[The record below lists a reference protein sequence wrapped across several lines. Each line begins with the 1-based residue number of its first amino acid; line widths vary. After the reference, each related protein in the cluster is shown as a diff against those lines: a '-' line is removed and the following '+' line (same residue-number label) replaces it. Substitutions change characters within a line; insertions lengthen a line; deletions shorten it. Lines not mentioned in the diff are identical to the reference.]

1 MLLSSNRSWSP
12 VSILVLRFHVRHHDW
27 NWEGG
32 GRERSS
38 FHTRMLK
45 FVSVSV
51 EVAFAP
57 RFPDRLVVARP
68 DRPINSQNINHDFPS
83 LTLTLLL
90 SLSVSSLLWMACPG
104 WPSAIVR
111 KLFTTSWKKK
121 KGEKERKQ
129 HRLED
134 FSSRPGATFCI
145 SHLCI
150 SPMDGIDLYPVPG
163 REKVRENACIWTRY
177 INGRR
182 DALKRRGFLAAI
194 RGVETRSFLHGDHVK
209 RDKFPSLP
217 PLRPGR
223 EFQKFPIQKT
233 PRGEERRGGRRG
245 HELCM
250 KASIRGLSER
260 NPWFQCLFFREP
272 KT

>member
-1 MLLSSNRSWSP
+1 MENYPKSSYIRSPKSGRQKEGGKRKRRGHKRPPPPPRRGGRDCVSAFSFSLWRGRAPVVESLLIARINPRAP
-12 VSILVLRFHVRHHDW
+12 FPRTPPRLKLRRGGR
-27 NWEGG
+27 GG

-111 KLFTTSWKKK
+111 KLFTTS
-121 KGEKERKQ
+121 
-129 HRLED
+129 
-134 FSSRPGATFCI
+134 
-145 SHLCI
+145 
-150 SPMDGIDLYPVPG
+150 
-163 REKVRENACIWTRY
+163 
-177 INGRR
+177 
-182 DALKRRGFLAAI
+182 
-194 RGVETRSFLHGDHVK
+194 
-209 RDKFPSLP
+209 
-217 PLRPGR
+217 
-223 EFQKFPIQKT
+223 
-233 PRGEERRGGRRG
+233 
-245 HELCM
+245 
-250 KASIRGLSER
+250 
-260 NPWFQCLFFREP
+260 
-272 KT
+272 

>member
-1 MLLSSNRSWSP
+1 MFENY
-12 VSILVLRFHVRHHDW
+12 LRPL
-27 NWEGG
+27 E
-32 GRERSS
+32 
-38 FHTRMLK
+38 
-45 FVSVSV
+45 
-51 EVAFAP
+51 
-57 RFPDRLVVARP
+57 
-68 DRPINSQNINHDFPS
+68 
-83 LTLTLLL
+83 
-90 SLSVSSLLWMACPG
+90 
-104 WPSAIVR
+104 
-111 KLFTTSWKKK
+111 KKK